1 MTRKIR
7 LTQVNEMT
15 NTFKAYEVTMRAGP
29 DGWAVSGWNGRIGSA
44 LNEQPK
50 GVYASEAEAGK
61 AFDKLVASKV
71 RGGYRVDGEAADMA
85 LPETREV
92 MTDMIPMRPTAI
104 DESDL
109 ADMMSDRWLVQRKH
123 DGENR
128 PIMLDKRDIV
138 LTNRLGNPVPAPAAL
153 VEDLKM
159 IRDAAGLMI
168 LDSEDLG
175 ADGIVIFDIRAA
187 HDIIPDSPFA
197 RRNEALRSLRDV
209 ISGLSLRTRILVD
222 VAEPLPA
229 FLAANDLRS
238 LREGGVEGVVIK
250 DARAP
255 YAPGRTDNPAAAA
268 TLKVKFTEDATFR
281 VAPGRDAA
289 KRSVGVESLDPAT
302 GEWERR
308 GNVTIPANAEIPAEG
323 ALIDVNYLYV
333 TGAHGALVQPVFKRV
348 RDDAV
353 PEDCDVGR
361 LKLKGGG
368 YVRDVM
374 SGADASPSP

>member
-1 MTRKIR
+1 MTREIR

-15 NTFKAYEVTMRAGP
+15 NTFKAYKVTMQGGP

-44 LNEQPK
+44 LNKQPK

-104 DESDL
+104 DVSDL
-109 ADMMSDRWLVQRKH
+109 EGMSPDRWLVQRKH

-175 ADGIVIFDIRAA
+175 ADGIVIFDIREGFGVRPGDGFGARNAA
-187 HDIIPDSPFA
+187 LAGLAETLGH
-197 RRNEALRSLRDV
+197 LRLSSR
-209 ISGLSLRTRILVD
+209 ISVD
-222 VAEPLPA
+222 VAEPLSGFIA
-229 FLAANDLRS
+229 RNGIEALRGS
-238 LREGGVEGVVIK
+238 GAEGVVIK
-250 DARAP
+250 SSSAA

-374 SGADASPSP
+374 ADADASPSP